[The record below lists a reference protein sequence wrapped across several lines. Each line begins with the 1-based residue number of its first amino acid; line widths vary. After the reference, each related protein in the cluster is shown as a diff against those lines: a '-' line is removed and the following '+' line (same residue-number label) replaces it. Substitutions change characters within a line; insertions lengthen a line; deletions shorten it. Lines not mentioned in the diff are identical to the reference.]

1 MDALNVLTQMGF
13 TKISDNNY
21 YQSINGFFVTVTA
34 NSMDIKVVTYCAPT
48 DISLEGTVNDFVRSQ
63 SAGIGTD
70 LANSGYSNHRIEFRF
85 YLTAEEKI
93 NRNVQNAVNVIIAAS
108 SRYKLIPVCMKCGRA
123 SEVKILTYNGKTGP
137 LCDFC
142 ANSSLGTASSAASAQ
157 QNFTGY
163 GNSTSGTSTQP
174 TNGYGYGNSTTG
186 ASTQPTGGYGY
197 GSNATGASTQP
208 TGGYG
213 YGSSSA
219 TDTSTQPTGGYG
231 YGNSATR
238 ASTQPV
244 GGYGYGN
251 SATGASTQPVGGY
264 GYGNSATGASTQPV
278 GGYGY
283 GNSTTDTSTQPTGD
297 YGYGNNTSE
306 QPQQNNGFSYNDV
319 SSTYSSYGSG
329 GYPNANVPMNRGY
342 GNPLNQPDNF
352 TKELMISI
360 LGGLG
365 GGLAGA
371 ILWVIFSFFGRIV
384 FISGI
389 VAGYIAT
396 LVAISTGGNKRGIK
410 ILAAI
415 ISSLVVFGIGMYF
428 GLAVDVYTA
437 FDGALTFDQS
447 MGSIPLLFRYFPEAK
462 TAFLLD
468 SGLGLLTF
476 VVGVVI
482 TFTKKK

>member
-251 SATGASTQPVGGY
+251 S
-264 GYGNSATGASTQPV
+264 
-278 GGYGY
+278 
-283 GNSTTDTSTQPTGD
+283 TTDTSTQPTGD